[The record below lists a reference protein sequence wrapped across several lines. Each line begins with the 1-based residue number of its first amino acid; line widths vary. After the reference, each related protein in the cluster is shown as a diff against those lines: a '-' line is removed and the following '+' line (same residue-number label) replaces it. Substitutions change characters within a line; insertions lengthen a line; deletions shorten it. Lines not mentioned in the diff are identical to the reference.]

1 MKIVI
6 KEVQKFSQKD
16 YWSFLKIRFKED
28 KTILLLYAAVGF
40 FGFSLLFT
48 ILLGVSPLF
57 WIAPTIYILYCWE
70 HCFSLR
76 LLLHQREEEIN
87 RRIMLGKQMV
97 IIMGDKKIVTSF
109 QESDEKLVRRY
120 KNLQVWELDGF
131 YYVNLPVMLKKEST
145 ETKEFLKVI
154 EEKGIQIRK

>member
-1 MKIVI
+1 
-6 KEVQKFSQKD
+6 
-16 YWSFLKIRFKED
+16 
-28 KTILLLYAAVGF
+28 
-40 FGFSLLFT
+40 
-48 ILLGVSPLF
+48 
-57 WIAPTIYILYCWE
+57 
-70 HCFSLR
+70 
-76 LLLHQREEEIN
+76 
-87 RRIMLGKQMV
+87 MV